1 MIRRPPRSTRTD
13 TLFPYTTLFRS
24 GGIAHDFNNMLA
36 VVVGGLALARRKL
49 HQDPAHAE
57 RHIANA
63 MAGAN
68 RASALTRRLLAFA
81 RLEPLLPE
89 SLDPDT
95 LVHGMIELIDR
106 TIGDQI
112 RVETVAGS
120 KGWKIWVDRHTLEN
134 AMLNLAV
141 NARDAMDGDRKRG
154 V

>member
-1 MIRRPPRSTRTD
+1 MRISD
-13 TLFPYTTLFRS
+13 WSSDVCSSDL
-24 GGIAHDFNNMLA
+24 MLA
-36 VVVGGLALARRKL
+36 VVVGGLELARRKL
-49 HQDPAHAE
+49 HQDPAHAV

-63 MAGAN
+63 MEGAN

-81 RLEPLLPE
+81 RSEPLLPE

-120 KGWKIWVDRHTLEN
+120 KGWKIWVDPIGSAH
-134 AMLNLAV
+134 V
-141 NARDAMDGDRKRG
+141 
-154 V
+154 

>member
-1 MIRRPPRSTRTD
+1 MFFFFKQKTAYEMRISD
-13 TLFPYTTLFRS
+13 WSSDVCSSDL
-24 GGIAHDFNNMLA
+24 
-36 VVVGGLALARRKL
+36 
-49 HQDPAHAE
+49 PAHAE

-63 MAGAN
+63 MEGAN

-81 RLEPLLPE
+81 RSEPLLPE

-120 KGWKIWVDRHTLEN
+120 RGWKIWVDRHQLEN
-134 AMLNLAV
+134 AMQTEERRV
-141 NARDAMDGDRKRG
+141 GTEG
-154 V
+154 VSTL